1 MCTGEVVLPLSTI
14 DLAADDITLWRD
26 IKEPP
31 KGDVL
36 GDLCLSLRYKPQRY
50 VLFVPFLFVLFI
62 INCLCFFSKPPVLVC
77 QIVQCRNLKQM
88 DLGGASDPYVKV
100 GCMYFAT
107 L

>member
-1 MCTGEVVLPLSTI
+1 MISQRLFCTDIVAIIIINFMCTGEVVLPLSTI

-50 VLFVPFLFVLFI
+50 VLLF
-62 INCLCFFSKPPVLVC
+62 
-77 QIVQCRNLKQM
+77 
-88 DLGGASDPYVKV
+88 Y
-100 GCMYFAT
+100 Y
-107 L
+107 